1 MSWAAVIEVLRTE
14 LSATGA
20 ALVDQIIRRQFGG
33 DRIYIPSRPVISP
46 EEAYEAA
53 PDQPKRA
60 AKILDVHPTT
70 IYRLLRR
77 RQLLIR

>member
-1 MSWAAVIEVLRTE
+1 MSWADLIEVLREE

-20 ALVDQIIRRQFGG
+20 ELVDRVIRQQFGG
-33 DRIYIPSRPVISP
+33 DRIYIPSRPVITP
-46 EEAYEAA
+46 DDAYRAA
-53 PDQPKRA
+53 PNEPQRA
-60 AKILDVHPTT
+60 ARVLDVHPTT